1 MNVPL
6 FSKGQIIG
14 GLLLRS
20 FKPYAYT
27 DKDLRLAERVGN
39 QIAGA
44 IANAQLFTER
54 KRAEDELK
62 KAYMKLKETQDQLIQ
77 SEKMASIGQL
87 AAGIAH
93 EINNPAGF
101 IISNLDILN
110 KYVRR
115 ITSIFQK
122 YVQLETSLAQYQ
134 IPELSHLTSEIKDL
148 RHNSEIDHILTDI
161 SQIVSE
167 CLEGTHRI
175 KKIVYDLRTFSHAE
189 AAEPK
194 YVIVN
199 DLLDFSLNLVWNK
212 IMPKA
217 EVTKEYTDVPKLF
230 CYPQQLRQVFLN
242 ILMNAVQA
250 IEKRGKI
257 IIKTYEKNNN
267 IFIEMIDTG
276 SGIPEEVQNRI
287 FEPFFTT
294 KEVGKGAGLGLSVA
308 YGIIKKHKGDIA
320 VKSKIGEGTNFM
332 IRLPIGGLD
341 ENEEG

>member
-1 MNVPL
+1 
-6 FSKGQIIG
+6 
-14 GLLLRS
+14 
-20 FKPYAYT
+20 
-27 DKDLRLAERVGN
+27 
-39 QIAGA
+39 
-44 IANAQLFTER
+44 
-54 KRAEDELK
+54 
-62 KAYMKLKETQDQLIQ
+62 
-77 SEKMASIGQL
+77 
-87 AAGIAH
+87 
-93 EINNPAGF
+93 
-101 IISNLDILN
+101 
-110 KYVRR
+110 
-115 ITSIFQK
+115 
-122 YVQLETSLAQYQ
+122 
-134 IPELSHLTSEIKDL
+134 
-148 RHNSEIDHILTDI
+148 
-161 SQIVSE
+161 
-167 CLEGTHRI
+167 
-175 KKIVYDLRTFSHAE
+175 VYDLRTFSHAE

-257 IIKTYEKNNN
+257 IIKTYEKDKN

-332 IRLPIGGLD
+332 IKLPIGGLEKD
-341 ENEEG
+341 EG